1 MGLATSDRKKLLALP
16 FYLAKR
22 QELPTPKDGQH
33 EMVLFERLSGQK
45 WNQDDAMVRDAE
57 TKITEFD
64 YENYIHPDL
73 LKNVDT
79 DSKDFK
85 RLIRGLNLSTNTEYE
100 RLQENKAAF
109 SKLMPLLAGL
119 SKVEQETLI
128 HKI

>member
-1 MGLATSDRKKLLALP
+1 
-16 FYLAKR
+16 
-22 QELPTPKDGQH
+22 
-33 EMVLFERLSGQK
+33 
-45 WNQDDAMVRDAE
+45 MVRDAE

-85 RLIRGLNLSTNTEYE
+85 RLVRGLNLSTNTEYE
-100 RLQENKAAF
+100 RLQANKAAF

-119 SKVEQETLI
+119 SKTEQDTLI